1 MSRVS
6 IVAAATPTKIPIIV
20 GQNVCDTTKAPDIP
34 PCRAKGDAN
43 PDFLR
48 PLHDRI
54 RRDAVDT
61 DRRHHQRGQGK
72 KAEQK
77 RAVALGAQG
86 NGDALVHRDHFIDHD
101 VGIDCPNRLSHLG
114 REPKRITLG
123 SSQDEGERA
132 PRDVKARH
140 LCKRRNEEW
149 LRRLAKRSVRH
160 VLGHADDGKG
170 LRTRP
175 RRDPRAKDAAIR
187 REPALESLARTTPRR
202 PPGPTSRPF
211 LRTAARGESGSDR

>member
-86 NGDALVHRDHFIDHD
+86 MATRWFI
-101 VGIDCPNRLSHLG
+101 VTISL
-114 REPKRITLG
+114 I
-123 SSQDEGERA
+123 A
-132 PRDVKARH
+132 M
-140 LCKRRNEEW
+140 W
-149 LRRLAKRSVRH
+149 
-160 VLGHADDGKG
+160 G
-170 LRTRP
+170 LIAQIVCRTSG
-175 RRDPRAKDAAIR
+175 A
-187 REPALESLARTTPRR
+187 
-202 PPGPTSRPF
+202 SR
-211 LRTAARGESGSDR
+211 SGSPSAVRRTKVSVPHEM